1 MKKCLTLLSTEV
13 GVGIAEDETNG
24 REEVT
29 FAGPIAADDDIVFG
43 RKGLNDRLVLVAIVG
58 DVLEEGHPQ
67 CLALAVPVHVP
78 LEALDD
84 DLLDVHVGRHATR

>member
-1 MKKCLTLLSTEV
+1 MKKCLALLSAEMS
-13 GVGIAEDETNG
+13 VGIAEDETNG

-29 FAGPIAADDDIVFG
+29 LARPIAADDDIVFG
-43 RKGLNDRLVLVAIVG
+43 RKGLNDRLVLVAIVEN
-58 DVLEEGHPQ
+58 VLGKMHPRYPV
-67 CLALAVPVHVP
+67 LAVPVHVP